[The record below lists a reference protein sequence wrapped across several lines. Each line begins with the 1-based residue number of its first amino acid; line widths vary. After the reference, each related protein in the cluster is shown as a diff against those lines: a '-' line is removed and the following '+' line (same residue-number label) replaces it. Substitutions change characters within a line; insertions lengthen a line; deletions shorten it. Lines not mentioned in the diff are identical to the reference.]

1 MGDKHPLVLD
11 GIVFM
16 MVPGVAAAILQP
28 CGVLRQQVRE
38 GRRERCKERWFL
50 LLLAIESTN
59 LELPHGRTSCYMR
72 S

>member
-16 MVPGVAAAILQP
+16 MIPGVAAAILQP

-38 GRRERCKERWFL
+38 GRTERCKERWFL
-50 LLLAIESTN
+50 LLLSN
-59 LELPHGRTSCYMR
+59 
-72 S
+72 